1 MLCLSAFALGCG
13 STDGTVGDDASG
25 AEVGTDTS
33 ADTTVVDS
41 TSMLDGA
48 IETTVADAST
58 DAPID
63 ATADTGVADTGIAAD
78 TSATDTGS
86 DACTKCGATGCCT
99 AKQACLLG
107 TCVDCGSSTVCGAS
121 CVDTTTDPSHCG
133 ACDKACKTGEV
144 CAAGTCGTTCP
155 SGKTLCEG
163 ACRDLTID
171 PNDCGTCGKVCPG
184 APSASPTC
192 TAGVCGHACVPG
204 RADCNKSMTDGCEA
218 RLDAW
223 SSCGD
228 CATKCGTGYVC
239 SSSLCTN
246 GLYVFATKDT
256 FLPGFSGGPG
266 ADTKCQAAA
275 TAAGLPGTF
284 KAWMSA
290 PATRF
295 AKGVVPYVLPNGTV
309 VASNWGDL
317 VDGTLAHGIDVDEFG
332 NSVTGSVWTD
342 ANAAGNAFSLSK
354 NCSGWASASSSLDG
368 SIGKVGATDLTW
380 ASQFGW
386 HSQCN
391 NQHHLYCF
399 AQ

>member
-13 STDGTVGDDASG
+13 STDGTVGDDASDG
-25 AEVGTDTS
+25 GTDTPS
-33 ADTTVVDS
+33 DTTVVDS
-41 TSMLDGA
+41 LSALDSA
-48 IETTVADAST
+48 TDTTVADTST
-58 DAPID
+58 DAPLE
-63 ATADTGVADTGIAAD
+63 AAADTGAVDTGVAAD

-121 CVDTTTDPSHCG
+121 CVDLTTDSSHCG
-133 ACDKACKTGEV
+133 ACGKACKTGEV

-155 SGKTLCEG
+155 SGKTLCAG
-163 ACRDLTID
+163 ACRDLAID
-171 PNDCGTCGKVCPG
+171 PNDCGACGKVCPG

-204 RADCNKSMTDGCEA
+204 RADCNTSMTDGCEA

-228 CATKCGTGYVC
+228 CATKCGAGYVC

-295 AKGVVPYVLPNGTV
+295 AKGVVPYVLPTGTV

-354 NCSGWASASSSLDG
+354 NCSSWASASSSLDG

-391 NQHHLYCF
+391 NKHHLYCF